1 MKNSLQNMSK
11 PSQQYIKGIIN
22 HDLAGFVPGL
32 QEWFNVCK
40 INVTDHINRRKDKND
55 TKLPWEEPSVP
66 PRPPLQHPAVSE
78 EGLLS
83 HPRQPGRGIA
93 TNNRANGG
101 NGRRETDV
109 SSSQEGWWLR
119 LAEPSGLSSSASC

>member
-55 TKLPWEEPSVP
+55 TKLPWEEP
-66 PRPPLQHPAVSE
+66 RPPLQHPAVSE

-83 HPRQPGRGIA
+83 HPRQPG
-93 TNNRANGG
+93 
-101 NGRRETDV
+101 
-109 SSSQEGWWLR
+109 SSSPLTLIQPGPGTSQSTEY
-119 LAEPSGLSSSASC
+119 AFFQNTKLS